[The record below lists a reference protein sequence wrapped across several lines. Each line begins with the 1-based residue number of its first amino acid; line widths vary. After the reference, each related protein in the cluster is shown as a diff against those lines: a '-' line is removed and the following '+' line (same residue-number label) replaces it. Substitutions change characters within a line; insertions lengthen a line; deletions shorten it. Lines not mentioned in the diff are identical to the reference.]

1 MAQDGNSPFVKDCL
15 QGKVALIT
23 GGGSGIGFEI
33 ARQLGLH
40 GASIIVSGRRQAVL
54 EAACNK
60 LAADGIKAAQ
70 AQADVRKLEDCSRA
84 VEHARTT
91 FGGLHILVNCAAGNF
106 LAPAEV
112 LTPNGFRTV
121 LEIDALGTFT
131 MSRAAFPA
139 LKAAGDSCIINIS
152 MTLHYGATWWQTHAA
167 AAKAGVDAMT
177 RSLALEWGTYGI
189 RVNGVAPGPVAD
201 TVGMAKLA
209 FLGDKQK
216 EESATRSIPLGKMG
230 SKWDIAQAC
239 LFLASPAARWV
250 SGDTLVVDGANW
262 LYKEPVA
269 SRDQLAKIGRSL
281 EQRKSKQ
288 TDAKSKL

>member
-1 MAQDGNSPFVKDCL
+1 MLTLFIKHFDG
-15 QGKVALIT
+15 GT
-23 GGGSGIGFEI
+23 
-33 ARQLGLH
+33 LH
-40 GASIIVSGRRQAVL
+40 GSAGLTCTGFSCPPPMPPDSCCIV
-54 EAACNK
+54 
-60 LAADGIKAAQ
+60 
-70 AQADVRKLEDCSRA
+70 
-84 VEHARTT
+84 
-91 FGGLHILVNCAAGNF
+91 
-106 LAPAEV
+106 V
-112 LTPNGFRTV
+112 LTSTRSLCGPAV

>member
-1 MAQDGNSPFVKDCL
+1 MCWNQ
-15 QGKVALIT
+15 QGPC
-23 GGGSGIGFEI
+23 
-33 ARQLGLH
+33 
-40 GASIIVSGRRQAVL
+40 GAA
-54 EAACNK
+54 
-60 LAADGIKAAQ
+60 
-70 AQADVRKLEDCSRA
+70 
-84 VEHARTT
+84 
-91 FGGLHILVNCAAGNF
+91 
-106 LAPAEV
+106 
-112 LTPNGFRTV
+112 V

-189 RVNGVAPGPVAD
+189 RVNGVAPGPIAD

-216 EESATRSIPLGKMG
+216 EESATRSIPLGRMG

-239 LFLASPAARWV
+239 LFLASSAARWV

-288 TDAKSKL
+288 PDTTSKL